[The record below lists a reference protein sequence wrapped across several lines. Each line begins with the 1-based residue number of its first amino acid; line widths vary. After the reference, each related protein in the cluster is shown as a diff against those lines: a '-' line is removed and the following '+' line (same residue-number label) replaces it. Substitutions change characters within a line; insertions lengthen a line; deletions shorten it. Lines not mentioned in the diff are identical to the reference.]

1 MKKEVLIFVYIVWA
15 MLVGHRVWIWR
26 NLKEDGWQG
35 GGMPFLPV
43 GGDHIANAG
52 MNLASAEE
60 AGTERGLNYGGSAG
74 CGEGPRLSL
83 VGDGYLW

>member
-15 MLVGHRVWIWR
+15 MLVGHRVWNWR

-43 GGDHIANAG
+43 EGGPYSQCRNESG
-52 MNLASAEE
+52 KCKRSRYGK
-60 AGTERGLNYGGSAG
+60 GT
-74 CGEGPRLSL
+74 
-83 VGDGYLW
+83 